1 MSVLLRTRRKLNDD
15 KRTFTAFNV
24 TNDPQNFVK
33 SLKHERVRCTM
44 SKTQQQYIRVRVL
57 VHT

>member
-1 MSVLLRTRRKLNDD
+1 MSVLLRTRRTLNDD

-44 SKTQQQYIRVRVL
+44 SKI
-57 VHT
+57 